1 MTKQR
6 VLVVDDEAK
15 MRRVLELMLLQMGCR
30 VDTAAN
36 GREALDFLDRQAV
49 DLVITDLKMPQLDGM
64 GLLRNLRKQDN
75 EIPVIVIT
83 AYGTVENAVEAMKQ
97 GAFDYLLR
105 PFELETLEA
114 VVQRAL
120 KVGRIQRENRFLKDE
135 VRKVWQGL
143 IGHSAAIKK
152 VYQGIEQV
160 AAAKTSVMILGET
173 GTGKEMVARAI
184 HEASPRRDNLFV
196 PVNCAAIPADI
207 LESELFGH
215 SRGAFT
221 GAYKDRIGKF
231 ELAQGGTLFLDEITE
246 MDFHLQAKLLRVLQ
260 EKTIER
266 LGSNQP
272 IELDIRI
279 IAATNRDPAE
289 AVEQKK
295 LRQDLYYRLNVF
307 AIKLPPLRE
316 RFGDIP
322 LLAHHFLE
330 KHASELGYICP
341 DITPGALEWL
351 EKYPWPGN
359 VRELENM
366 MERALVLTRGQES
379 ISLAHLPDV
388 EEPSASLEQLH
399 GSQTGSLALG
409 PQLEAL
415 EKSLIRR
422 ALETS
427 GDNKAEAAR
436 ILEISERS
444 LWYKVKK
451 YGLCGHQE

>member
-1 MTKQR
+1 MAKQR

-15 MRRVLELMLLQMGCR
+15 MRRVLELMLRQMGCR

-36 GREALDFLDRQAV
+36 GREALNFLDRQSV

-64 GLLRNLRKQDN
+64 GLLRHLREQDN

-105 PFELETLEA
+105 PFELDTLEA

-120 KVGRIQRENRFLKDE
+120 KVGKIQRENRFLREE
-135 VRKVWQGL
+135 VEKVWQGL
-143 IGHSAAIKK
+143 IGRSAAIKK
-152 VYQGIEQV
+152 VYQAIEQV
-160 AAAKTSVMILGET
+160 AAAKTSVMLLGET

-184 HEASPRRDNLFV
+184 HQASPRRDNLFV

-221 GAYKDRIGKF
+221 GAHKDRIGKF

-289 AVEQKK
+289 AVEEKK

-307 AIKLPPLRE
+307 AIELPPLRE
-316 RFGDIP
+316 RYGDIP
-322 LLAHHFLE
+322 LLAQHFLE
-330 KHASELGYICP
+330 KHATELGYVCP
-341 DITPGALEWL
+341 DILSDALEWL
-351 EKYPWPGN
+351 EKYSWPGN

-366 MERALVLTRGQES
+366 MERALVLTRGQEP
-379 ISLAHLPDV
+379 IGLMHLPDC
-388 EEPSASLEQLH
+388 EEPTAPLGRPPSED
-399 GSQTGSLALG
+399 GSLALV

-415 EKSLIRR
+415 EESLIRR
-422 ALETS
+422 ALETT
-427 GDNKAEAAR
+427 GNNKAEAAR
-436 ILEISERS
+436 MLEISERS

-451 YGLCGHQE
+451 YGLSYQD

>member
-1 MTKQR
+1 MAKQR
-6 VLVVDDEAK
+6 VLVVDDEAR

-36 GREALDFLDRQAV
+36 GREALDFLDRQGV

-64 GLLRNLRKQDN
+64 GLLRQLRQQGN

-105 PFELETLEA
+105 PFELDTLEA
-114 VVQRAL
+114 VVRRAL
-120 KVGRIQRENRFLKDE
+120 KVGQIQRENRFLREE
-135 VRKVWQGL
+135 VEKAWRGL
-143 IGHSAAIKK
+143 VGHSTAIRK
-152 VYQGIEQV
+152 VYQAIEQV
-160 AAAKTSVMILGET
+160 AAAKTSVMLLGET

-221 GAYKDRIGKF
+221 GAHKDRIGKF

-279 IAATNRDPAE
+279 IAATNRDPVE
-289 AVEQKK
+289 AVEEKK

-307 AIKLPPLRE
+307 SIELPPLRE
-316 RFGDIP
+316 RLGDVP
-322 LLAHHFLE
+322 LLARHFLE
-330 KHASELGYICP
+330 KHAAELGYACP
-341 DITPGALEWL
+341 EILPAAMEWL
-351 EKYPWPGN
+351 EAYSWPGN
-359 VRELENM
+359 IRELENM
-366 MERALVLTRGQES
+366 MERALVLTRGQEPVGLS
-379 ISLAHLPDV
+379 HLPGC
-388 EEPSASLEQLH
+388 EESGKGEDTYRVGPA
-399 GSQTGSLALG
+399 GSLALA

-415 EKSLIRR
+415 EKRLIYR
-422 ALETS
+422 ALEAA
-427 GDNKAEAAR
+427 GNNKAEAAR
-436 ILEISERS
+436 LLEISERS

-451 YGLCGHQE
+451 YGLGDQP